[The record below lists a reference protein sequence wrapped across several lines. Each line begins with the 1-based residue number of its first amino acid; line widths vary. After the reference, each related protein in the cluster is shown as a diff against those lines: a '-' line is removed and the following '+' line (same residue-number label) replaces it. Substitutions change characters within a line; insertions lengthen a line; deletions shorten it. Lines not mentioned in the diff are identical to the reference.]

1 MKRTLLYL
9 STLLI
14 MLTLAVALPTTYA
27 QDYTQSNLLEGAKA
41 RFGKGTIR
49 DLTYSPDGNR
59 LAVATPAGIWIYD
72 AHTGDEL
79 DVLLGHTERRENV
92 AYSPDGTLLAS
103 GGNGGDLRLWDANT
117 GTPLH
122 TLIGSSVAFSP
133 DGTTIVSGGAPK
145 IRLWN
150 AVSGQLKTA
159 FTAHTSIINSVAF
172 SPDGTTI
179 ASGSSDNTVRL
190 WDAASSEHKATLT
203 GHTSAV
209 ESVAFSPD
217 GTTIASGSSDGTI
230 RLWDPVAGVL
240 KAEPLFAGGVV
251 ESVAFSPDGTT
262 IASGSGD
269 GIIRLWDPVAGVL
282 KAEPRGDTSWVRSVA
297 FSPDGTTIA
306 SGGADGAIR
315 LWDPVTAEYKS
326 TLTAHT
332 GNVTS
337 VVFSS
342 DDATLISGSEDGT
355 IRLWD
360 VVNRQQIAIYTRHT
374 NTYAKITFS
383 PDGTT
388 LASASADGTLKLWDI
403 VSDTQIATLIGHTY
417 QISHVAFSPDGTTLA
432 STSAD
437 GTIKLWNVISGEQIA
452 TLTGHTYGIS
462 SVAVSPNG
470 TTLASGGLD
479 GTVRL
484 WDPVAGILK
493 AEFPGHTSWV
503 QSVAFSPDGALLAT
517 GRTNG
522 EIRIWDA
529 ATGKYKAGTKH
540 DGGARFAFSPDG
552 QTLATPGKYGDEA
565 RLLDAST
572 CTLKAIFPSHTSYLK
587 SFAFSRDGQT
597 LATGTRDG
605 HIILWELTPDILQ
618 KPQPKPTGLQQLE
631 SELPPTVRTIY
642 VYPNDAL
649 PQPNIDTTLDAL
661 IKETQEFYAN
671 QMENHGFGRKTFT
684 FEKDAN
690 GNAVVHHIKALFPT
704 ADYINAENNKSL
716 LNAKILQEL
725 SNQLDPVRHIYL
737 VVLDA
742 SLEGSLKHACGVAT
756 SWGISAGVGTFQ
768 MSDKG
773 RIAMI
778 YAPGASC
785 TNLWIIAHE
794 LGHVFGLGHDLGDP
808 NYVMYPFWGTQTP
821 YFSSWA
827 AEWLDV
833 HPFLNPGQSDSNNYT
848 TIEVLSE
855 RASRLQFQ
863 ITDADGIHQAQLSL
877 TEEGVTVPCGTT
889 NLVLHNRQGKVLN
902 GSTSTTLELSA
913 TKASTWGTLSVI
925 DVHGTISWK
934 RFWIKPDDGIPEDVN
949 KDGVVNIQDLVLVAS
964 NFGETGENPADVN
977 ADGVINISD
986 LVLVAA
992 ELRNTAA
999 APAIRDNDL
1008 AFGLTRAEVAEWL
1021 VATQRRNLT
1030 DATSQRGIG
1039 FLAQLLLALTPKE
1052 TALLPNYPNPF
1063 NPETWIPYQLADPAE
1078 VTLRIYA
1085 VDGSLVRLL
1094 SLGHKPVGIYQS
1106 RSRAAYWDGRNQIGE
1121 PVASGVY
1128 FYTFTAGDF
1137 TATRKMLIRK

>member
-1 MKRTLLYL
+1 MMKKTLLYL
-9 STLLI
+9 STPLI
-14 MLTLAVALPTTYA
+14 ILTLAVALPTTYA
-27 QDYTQSNLLEGAKA
+27 QDYTQFNLLEGAKA

-59 LAVATPAGIWIYD
+59 LAVATSAGIWIYD

-79 DVLLGHTERRENV
+79 DVLLGHTERRESV

-122 TLIGSSVAFSP
+122 TLIGRSVAFSP
-133 DGTTIVSGGAPK
+133 DGTTIASGGAPK
-145 IRLWN
+145 IGLWD

-209 ESVAFSPD
+209 KSVAFSPD
-217 GTTIASGSSDGTI
+217 GTLLASGGWDGAIRLWDPVAGVLKAELLSADTVVHSLAFSPDGTLLASGGWDGTI

-240 KAEPLFAGGVV
+240 KTELPGHTGWIY
-251 ESVAFSPDGTT
+251 SVAFSPDGTT
-262 IASGSGD
+262 LTSGGWD
-269 GIIRLWDPVAGVL
+269 GTIRLWDPVAG
-282 KAEPRGDTSWVRSVA
+282 
-297 FSPDGTTIA
+297 
-306 SGGADGAIR
+306 
-315 LWDPVTAEYKS
+315 EYKS

-342 DDATLISGSEDGT
+342 DNATLISGSADGT

-360 VVNRQQIAIYTRHT
+360 VVNRKQIAIHTRHT
-374 NTYAKITFS
+374 NTDTKIAFS

-388 LASASADGTLKLWDI
+388 IASVSADGTIRLWD
-403 VSDTQIATLIGHTY
+403 VVNDTQIATLTGHTNRNT
-417 QISHVAFSPDGTTLA
+417 SVAFSPDGTTIA
-432 STSAD
+432 SVSRD
-437 GTIKLWNVISGEQIA
+437 GTIRLWDVISGAQIV

-470 TTLASGGLD
+470 TTIASGSLD

-484 WDPVAGILK
+484 WDAASGAQIATLT
-493 AEFPGHTSWV
+493 GHTNTV
-503 QSVAFSPDGALLAT
+503 KSVAFSPDGALLAS

-552 QTLATPGKYGDEA
+552 QTLATPGKYGDEV

-572 CTLKAIFPSHTSYLK
+572 CTLKFAFPSHTSYLK
-587 SFAFSRDGQT
+587 SFAFSPDGQT

-631 SELPPTVRTIY
+631 SELPSTVRTIY
-642 VYPNDAL
+642 VYPNDAS

-690 GNAVVHHIKALFPT
+690 GNAVVHHIKALSPT
-704 ADYINAENNKSL
+704 VDYINSGNN
-716 LNAKILQEL
+716 KILQEL

-756 SWGISAGVGTFQ
+756 SWGISAGVGTSE
-768 MSDKG
+768 MSDEG
-773 RIAMI
+773 RIAVI

-785 TNLWIIAHE
+785 SNLGTTAHE

-808 NYVMYPFWGTQTP
+808 NYVMYPFWNEQTP

-863 ITDADGIHQAQLSL
+863 ITDADGIHQAQLLL
-877 TEEGVTVPCGTT
+877 TEEGVNVPCGT
-889 NLVLHNRQGKVLN
+889 NLVLHNRQGKALN
-902 GSTSTTLELSA
+902 GSTSTTLEFSA

-934 RFWIKPDDGIPEDVN
+934 RFWIEPDDGIPEDVN
-949 KDGVVNIQDLVLVAS
+949 GDGVVNIIDLTIVAAA
-964 NFGETGENPADVN
+964 FGQTDGNAADVN
-977 ADGVINISD
+977 GDGVVNIID
-986 LVLVAA
+986 LTIVAA
-992 ELRNTAA
+992 AFGNTAA
-999 APAIRDNDL
+999 APALWSLDR
-1008 AFGLTRAEVAEWL
+1008 GTTPTRAEVEQWLSEAEQ
-1021 VATQRRNLT
+1021 VNLT
-1030 DATSQRGIG
+1030 DSTVQRGIL
-1039 FLAQLLLALTPKE
+1039 FLRQLLAYLTPKE
-1052 TALLPNYPNPF
+1052 TALLANYPNPF
-1063 NPETWIPYQLADPAE
+1063 NPETWIPYQLASPAD
-1078 VTLRIYA
+1078 VAVRIYG
-1085 VDGSLVRLL
+1085 VDGSLIRTL
-1094 SLGHKPVGIYQS
+1094 SLGHQAIGIYQT
-1106 RSRAAYWDGRNQIGE
+1106 RSRAAYWDGKNASGE
-1121 PVASGVY
+1121 VVASGVY
-1128 FYTFTAGDF
+1128 FYTLTAGDF